1 MNAKNPTWLILFL
14 TCCSLLTAGDTS
26 SPIKKKVEPAKHS
39 PAAAPA
45 ETPIPVPIA
54 PAEVQPAARIVHYGD
69 KDIIQLKTKV
79 LISTMIVLP
88 RNEKILDFVT
98 GDKEY
103 WIINGSENFAYVK
116 PAKAGAQSNLN
127 LITASGNIYS
137 FVLKEASESPDTVP
151 DLKVFVEPK
160 EQSLVGAASQTPRF
174 VSAHDLEDLQH
185 RLDASREE
193 VRRQKRI
200 TEESVE
206 NAVHKFLGRLRFTY
220 RYAADKKPFSVQAI
234 FHDEKFTYL
243 ALHPTE
249 IPTLFE
255 IRDGQPNLISFEF
268 QNGLYIV
275 QKILDK
281 GYLAIGKHKLEFASE
296 E

>member
-14 TCCSLLTAGDTS
+14 VCCSLTVAADS
-26 SPIKKKVEPAKHS
+26 KASVKKRAEPPKQP
-39 PAAAPA
+39 PAATPVEVAV
-45 ETPIPVPIA
+45 PIP
-54 PAEVQPAARIVHYGD
+54 PAEVQPAARIVHYGE
-69 KDIIQLKTKV
+69 KDIVQLKTKI
-79 LISTMIVLP
+79 LNSTMIVLP
-88 RNEKILDFVT
+88 RNEKILEFVT

-116 PAKAGAQSNLN
+116 PAKAATQTNLN

-137 FVLKEASESPDTVP
+137 FVLKEVSELPDSVP

-160 EQSLVGAASQTPRF
+160 EQSLIGAANQAPRF
-174 VSAHDLEDLQH
+174 VPAHDLDDLQH

-206 NAVHKFLGRLRFTY
+206 NAVHKFVTRLRFNY
-220 RYAADKKPFSVQAI
+220 RFAAGKKPFSVQAI
-234 FHDEKFTYL
+234 FHDEKFTYI
-243 ALHPTE
+243 AAHPSET
-249 IPTLFE
+249 PTLFE
-255 IRDGQPNLISFEF
+255 IRDGQPNLITFEF
-268 QNGLYIV
+268 QNGLYVV
-275 QKILDK
+275 QKILEK